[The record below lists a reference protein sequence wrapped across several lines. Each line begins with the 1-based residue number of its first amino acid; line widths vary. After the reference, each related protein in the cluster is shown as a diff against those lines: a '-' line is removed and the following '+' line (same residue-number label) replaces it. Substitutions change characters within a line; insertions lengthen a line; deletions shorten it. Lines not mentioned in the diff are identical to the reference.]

1 MFNVQNQNYYNALS
15 SFRENQYSNMQNTK
29 IIKKE
34 YLSKIFKKNT
44 YQKIIKTRILKIFF
58 L

>member
-34 YLSKIFKKNT
+34 YLK
-44 YQKIIKTRILKIFF
+44 RILIKK
-58 L
+58 